1 MVTCACGSLSVAI
14 STLRSHSLTTMP
26 GMGEASFAGGVV
38 AALDSMGCS
47 WNMVAGEEASVS
59 FYNVEAHDL
68 PTLSMI

>member
-1 MVTCACGSLSVAI
+1 
-14 STLRSHSLTTMP
+14 MP